1 MMNVLLVE
9 DDMDLATTVV
19 EYLVLEN
26 IDCDHASNGMS
37 GLHLIQSNRYDV
49 LLLDINLPRMSGLTL
64 CQQLRHEGLD
74 TPVIMLTARD
84 QLTDKIDG
92 FNAGTD
98 DYLVKPFELEEL
110 VVRLNALA
118 RRRSGQVQQL
128 TYGGVVMNLSEHR
141 ATRDG
146 KPLQLSPSS
155 WKLLE
160 LLLRAAPNVVQ
171 KSQLEQALWEGE
183 TSDSNAL
190 KVHLFNLRKTVDTSF
205 DTPLI
210 HTISGVGFALRELK
224 VINEK
229 S

>member
-19 EYLVLEN
+19 EYLALEN

>member
-19 EYLVLEN
+19 EYLALEN

-128 TYGGVVMNLSEHR
+128 QYGGVVMNLSEHQASR
-141 ATRDG
+141 NG

-160 LLLRAAPNVVQ
+160 VLLRAAPNVVQ
-171 KSQLEQALWEGE
+171 KSLLEQTLWEGE
-183 TSDSNAL
+183 PSDSNAL
-190 KVHLFNLRKTVDTSF
+190 KVHLFNLRKAVDTPF
-205 DTPLI
+205 DKPLI
-210 HTISGVGFALRELK
+210 HTVSGAGFALREQK
-224 VINEK
+224 EINENI
-229 S
+229 